1 VRALLAALLLLS
13 ACAPG
18 DYPNGPIL
26 LVCPWAP
33 GGGSDRIARQ
43 VGALLEQE
51 LKVPVNVVNAT
62 GGDGVTGHTQG
73 ALARPDGYT
82 LTLVTV
88 ELNMLHWRGLTSV
101 SPKDFEPGVLLNR
114 DAAAVFVRADSPWKS
129 LQDLET
135 AVRAVPGKLRSSG
148 TSRAAIWHVALA
160 GWLEK
165 IGLRPSDIVWVSIPG
180 SAPSLAELA
189 AGGVELVCCSLP
201 EARSFMEA
209 GKVRCL
215 GVMSDDRHPGFRG
228 VPTFKEQGCDW
239 SMGGYRGVALPRGV
253 PEPVRHRVVEALERI
268 AKSEAW
274 MDFMG
279 TGGFGPACEGPE
291 RFRQVMEE
299 LDVRFGEILS
309 RPGFKSIVKDRFG
322 PYFFPGLLGAM
333 IVPTLLILAIG
344 RKRSGDPAPIRVRP
358 IAEAAGTVIF
368 YLLAAETLGFILAGG
383 LLLAFLLWRAGLRRP
398 VALALPALVM
408 PALYGVFA
416 TLLRVPLPRGWLG
429 W

>member
-1 VRALLAALLLLS
+1 VRALLAALPLLS
-13 ACAPG
+13 ACTPG
-18 DYPNGPIL
+18 DYPNAPIL
-26 LVCPWAP
+26 LVCPWAA

-43 VGALLEQE
+43 VGALLEQD

-114 DAAAVFVRADSPWKS
+114 DAAAVFVRADAPWKS
-129 LQDLET
+129 LKDLET
-135 AVRAVPGKLRSSG
+135 AVRASPGRLRSSG

-201 EARSFMEA
+201 EARSFMDA

-215 GVMSDDRHPGFRG
+215 GVMSELRHPGFAA
-228 VPTFKEQGCDW
+228 VPTFKEQGFDW

-253 PEPVRHRVVEALERI
+253 PEPVRRRVVEALQRV
-268 AKSEAW
+268 ATSAAW
-274 MDFMG
+274 TEFMR
-279 TGGFGPACEGPE
+279 TGGFGAVCEGPE
-291 RFRQVMEE
+291 RFRQGMEE
-299 LDVRFGEILS
+299 LDARFGEILS
-309 RPGFKSIVKDRFG
+309 RPGFKSIVRDGYG
-322 PYFFPGLLGAM
+322 PYFFPALIGILL
-333 IVPTLLILAIG
+333 VPTAAILAFG
-344 RKRSGDPAPIRVRP
+344 RREAATLRFGPM
-358 IAEAAGTVIF
+358 AEAAGAVVF
-368 YLLAAETLGFILAGG
+368 YLIAAETLGFILAGG
-383 LLLAFLLWRAGLRRP
+383 LLLAFLLRRSGLGRP
-398 VALALPALVM
+398 VVLGLPALLM
-408 PALYGVFA
+408 PALYGIFA